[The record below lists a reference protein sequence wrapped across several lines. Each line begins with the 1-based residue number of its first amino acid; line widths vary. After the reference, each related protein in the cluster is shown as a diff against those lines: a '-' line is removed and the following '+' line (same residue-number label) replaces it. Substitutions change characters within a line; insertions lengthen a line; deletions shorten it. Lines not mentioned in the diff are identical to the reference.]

1 MTGDRPPR
9 LLFRF
14 DASATVGWG
23 HMARC
28 LALDEALDGRMESV
42 FAVNDEALTG
52 LPPAARKTALSPGA
66 IAGSGPFTAAVVD
79 HYGMRA
85 KDETRLR
92 VTARKIVVLDD
103 LADRYHDAD
112 MLVDALPGGGPER
125 YRKLVPSA
133 CRILTG
139 ADFAPLHP
147 RFRTACL
154 ADRKTRIEG
163 APLKVLVSMGA
174 TDPGDVSRRVLKEI
188 DASDLSLSVTVVLG
202 SAAPHRDGIRALCR
216 KMRQPAE
223 LLVGVEDMAS
233 LYGQHDIAVGAPG
246 VSALERACVGLPTLL
261 VMTADNQLHVG
272 RALAEAGAAVTL
284 GQADVLAPGAI
295 TAALSE
301 LAGNTDARDAMTRQ
315 GCALVD
321 GLGAARIAAHILT
334 EPKTKDGAALV
345 ARRLKAGD
353 EGAILHWQATP
364 GARRFSRNPEPPT
377 EAQHAAWMA
386 SRLTSR
392 EAVTE
397 VLTLD
402 GEPIAMVR
410 SDNRDDETEVSV
422 IVAPEQ
428 MGRRIG
434 TAAIRYLQA
443 LLPRTPLTAYI
454 HPENEGSL
462 RLFSACGFGS
472 SGPYRMRM
480 LDA

>member
-1 MTGDRPPR
+1 VTGNKTPR

-28 LALDEALDGRMESV
+28 LALDEALGGRMESV
-42 FAVNDEALTG
+42 FAVNEEALTG
-52 LPPAARKTALSPGA
+52 LPPAARETALSPGA
-66 IAGSGPFTAAVVD
+66 IAGSGTFTAAVVD

-85 KDETRLR
+85 EDETRLR
-92 VTARKIVVLDD
+92 AIARKIVVLDD
-103 LADRYHDAD
+103 LADRHHDAD
-112 MLVDALPGGGPER
+112 LLVDALPGGGPER

-139 ADFAPLHP
+139 ADFASLHP
-147 RFRTACL
+147 RFRTARL

-163 APLKVLVSMGA
+163 NPLKVLVSMGA
-174 TDPGDVSRRVLKEI
+174 TDPSDVSRRVLKEI
-188 DASDLSLSVTVVLG
+188 DATDLPLSVTVVLG

-216 KMRQPAE
+216 KMRQPTE

-233 LYGQHDIAVGAPG
+233 LYGAHDIAIGAPG

-272 RALAEAGAAVTL
+272 RALADAGAAINL
-284 GQADVLAPGAI
+284 GKAETLAPDAI
-295 TAALSE
+295 AAALSD
-301 LAGNTDARDAMTRQ
+301 LAGDAEARSAMARQ

-321 GLGAARIAAHILT
+321 GLGAPRIAAHILT
-334 EPKTKDGAALV
+334 DPKTKDSAALV
-345 ARRLKAGD
+345 ARRLKTEDA
-353 EGAILHWQATP
+353 ATILRWQTAP

-377 EAQHAAWMA
+377 EAQHAAWVA
-386 SRLTSR
+386 SRLISR

-402 GEPIAMVR
+402 GEPVAMVR
-410 SDNRDDETEVSV
+410 SDERGEENEVSV

-428 MGRRIG
+428 MGRGVG

-443 LLPRTPLTAYI
+443 LLPQTSLTAYI